1 MGGGQMAV
9 AILDQMQELDQ
20 EITVTRSVAEQD
32 LDVGERLVSALV
44 DERLIACGNI
54 VPGVVSVYRWQG
66 AVERDAEVL
75 LVLKTTEAA
84 VQKLLERVP
93 ELHPYDV
100 PEVLVLA
107 VEKGTKSYLAWVNAE
122 TEPAGDVGR

>member
-1 MGGGQMAV
+1 MSDTGAGLGV
-9 AILDQMQELDQ
+9 CVVL
-20 EITVTRSVAEQD
+20 VTAPTA
-32 LDVGERLVSALV
+32 DVGERLVRALV

-84 VQKLLERVP
+84 VPKLLERVP

-107 VEKGTKSYLAWVNAE
+107 VEKGFESYLAWVNAE
-122 TEPAGDVGR
+122 TEPAEGAGR